1 MNVSENTI
9 NILYQ
14 LIEQCFIENRKLD
27 RLVSVLGVEFA
38 MNNTAKLIHEHMA
51 HLYPNISDE
60 IGEKCLERY
69 NISVEYGATP
79 EGKDNYLSIEDII
92 DTLELRAIDFQ
103 NMLIGACKA
112 IQLNGDIQVYVDLLD
127 ILEEYNPVVEQ
138 VILLKDKLNLY
149 GNNYAS
155 FDAHIK
161 EHFWILGD

>member
-14 LIEQCFIENRKLD
+14 LIEQSFVENRVLD
-27 RLVSVLGVEFA
+27 RAVSVLGVEFA
-38 MNNTAKLIHEHMA
+38 MNNTASLVHQHMA
-51 HLYPNISDE
+51 HLYPMISDE

-79 EGKDNYLSIEDII
+79 EGKENYLSVEDII
-92 DTLELRAIDFQ
+92 NMLESRAIDFQ

-112 IQLNGDIQVYVDLLD
+112 IQENGDIHVYADLLD
-127 ILEEYNPVVEQ
+127 ILEDFNPIVEQ
-138 VILLKDKLNLY
+138 VILLKDKLKLY

-161 EHFWILGD
+161 EYFWILGD